1 MKIFLS
7 RVFVMF
13 AVLIL
18 FGSTSFANMKKGS
31 VGAGGQK
38 TFVFSTGQD
47 GPCSVTV
54 IYDSTTADLDAGI
67 GSVDTGDAL
76 CFGISTQKNFDACTA
91 GLPPGDYFLG
101 VLSFKGS
108 SNFRTVVDCGSQEN
122 IAAGRQSAPGVTIRE
137 FEGNAKSKSFMD
149 QMKRVAT
156 SKK

>member
-13 AVLIL
+13 AILIL

-54 IYDSTTADLDAGI
+54 VYDSTTADLDTGI
-67 GSVDTGDAL
+67 GSVDTGDTL
-76 CFGISTQKNFDACTA
+76 CLGISTQKNFDACTA
-91 GLPPGDYFLG
+91 GLPPGDFFI
-101 VLSFKGS
+101 VVSSFKGS
-108 SNFRTVVDCGSQEN
+108 SNFRTVVSCGSEEN
-122 IAAGRQSAPGVTIRE
+122 IAAGRQSGPGVTIRE
-137 FEGNAKSKSFMD
+137 FEGNSKSRNFMD
-149 QMKRVAT
+149 QMKRIAS